1 MQVLNRRM
9 SWRKKI
15 YENLLDGI
23 SAHWNA
29 NSVFV
34 TSNIEKSLKI
44 LKFKI
49 GQKGEDG
56 VKTFDA
62 KEKKERK
69 TQTFDEN
76 ANKRK
81 FEKIYIIYLTD

>member
-1 MQVLNRRM
+1 M
-9 SWRKKI
+9 SVMNTSVESS
-15 YENLLDGI
+15 YELTEENLRKLPR
-23 SAHWNA
+23 HWNA